1 MSLPLSSF
9 VFRPSLVRK
18 DLLPDTPALYAGV
31 EEEGELGLD
40 LSRAFSSEGDEVH
53 GTLSFKR
60 SDSLDQIDDNRI
72 HFLEIA

>member
-31 EEEGELGLD
+31 ELKKK
-40 LSRAFSSEGDEVH
+40 A
-53 GTLSFKR
+53 
-60 SDSLDQIDDNRI
+60 SLDWTFLVPFLLKGMKSMEHFPSNDLI
-72 HFLEIA
+72 H